1 MQSTFSLSWKGW
13 LFPKDNNGLS
23 GATQHFTYLVEE
35 VEKVNYNRPGSR
47 KWVLHE
53 NLQ

>member
-1 MQSTFSLSWKGW
+1 MESTFSLSWKGW

-23 GATQHFTYLVEE
+23 GATQHFTLVEE

-47 KWVLHE
+47 KWLLHE